1 MPRLL
6 LLTLLNES
14 LVLDSR
20 ILSADEPIAPG
31 VDNWHY
37 SSNIIKPP
45 ASTNFKEIARFLFE
59 IKRIFLPLTKN
70 LLGSE
75 AALSKSSSLV
85 IKLSRSSMTSV
96 ATSQEARDYNSKTS
110 R

>member
-31 VDNWHY
+31 VDN
-37 SSNIIKPP
+37 
-45 ASTNFKEIARFLFE
+45 
-59 IKRIFLPLTKN
+59 
-70 LLGSE
+70 
-75 AALSKSSSLV
+75 
-85 IKLSRSSMTSV
+85 
-96 ATSQEARDYNSKTS
+96 
-110 R
+110 